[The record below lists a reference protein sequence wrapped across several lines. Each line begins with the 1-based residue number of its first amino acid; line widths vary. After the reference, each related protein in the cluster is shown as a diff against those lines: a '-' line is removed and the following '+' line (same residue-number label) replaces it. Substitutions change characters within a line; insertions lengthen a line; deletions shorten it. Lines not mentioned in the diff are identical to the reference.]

1 MSAKNVLVQLG
12 EFSRIIQLVSTA
24 LGSSSEKDM
33 LFEKI
38 RGVYSD
44 RIQADDRLTLQRKDD
59 SWGGVFADFF
69 DEVIEDRSVFR
80 VDVEKSVKVSF

>member
-12 EFSRIIQLVSTA
+12 DFSRIIQLVSTA
-24 LGSSSEKDM
+24 LGSSSKKDV

-59 SWGGVFADFF
+59 SWGGVFVDFF

-80 VDVEKSVKVSF
+80 VVVEKSVKVSF

>member
-59 SWGGVFADFF
+59 SWGGVFVDFF

-80 VDVEKSVKVSF
+80 VVVEKSVKVSF

>member
-59 SWGGVFADFF
+59 SWGGVFVDFI
-69 DEVIEDRSVFR
+69 DEVIEDRSVFGWLW
-80 VDVEKSVKVSF
+80 KNL